1 MATHTP
7 VLIDELFGELAP
19 APDGQR
25 WEVIHTKPRCEKKLA
40 EYARRSGITY
50 YLPQMDS
57 KRVYQRRIVNFT
69 KPMFPSYL
77 FVVLDPRQRQ
87 TLLIS
92 GYTVSFIRVSRQDQ
106 LLQELKNL
114 KLSRSPEIELE
125 NTLWLSEGLQV
136 EITSGALKGVTGVVE
151 SHARLDEVRL
161 QVQILRQAVL
171 VKIDPRDV
179 KILGEYSIVGE
190 ER

>member
-1 MATHTP
+1 M
-7 VLIDELFGELAP
+7 
-19 APDGQR
+19 
-25 WEVIHTKPRCEKKLA
+25 
-40 EYARRSGITY
+40 
-50 YLPQMDS
+50 
-57 KRVYQRRIVNFT
+57 
-69 KPMFPSYL
+69 
-77 FVVLDPRQRQ
+77 
-87 TLLIS
+87 
-92 GYTVSFIRVSRQDQ
+92 SFIRVSRQDQ
-106 LLQELKNL
+106 LLQELRNL

-179 KILGEYSIVGE
+179 KILGEYSIVEE